1 MIAAIILA
9 AGMSKRMGQPKL
21 LLPWEGTTVLGKVIK
36 TFKQAGIEY
45 ILVVTGGDRELVET
59 NLTELATQFPTR
71 SVFNPEFAQAE
82 MLSSLQRGL
91 AALPSEA
98 EAALIGLG
106 DQPQVQARTVRRVCA
121 AFVKSGAP
129 LVVPSYQLRRGHPW
143 LVARSLWGELIKL
156 PPLQSPRS
164 FLQRHAS
171 DIYYVNIDTPSI
183 LEDLDTPEDYA
194 QSGKNS

>member
-143 LVARSLWGELIKL
+143 LVARSLWGELIKV
-156 PPLQSPRS
+156 PPSQSPRS
-164 FLQRHAS
+164 FLQRHDS

>member
-45 ILVVTGGDRELVET
+45 ILVVTGGDRELVEA

-91 AALPSEA
+91 ATLPSEA

-106 DQPQVQARTVRRVCA
+106 DQPQVQARTVRHVCA

-171 DIYYVNIDTPSI
+171 DIYYVNVDTPSI

-194 QSGKNS
+194 QSGNGS

>member
-9 AGMSKRMGQPKL
+9 AGMSKRMGQPKM

-36 TFKQAGIEY
+36 TFEQAGIEC
-45 ILVVTGGDRELVET
+45 ILVVTGGDRELVEA
-59 NLTELATQFPTR
+59 NLSELATQFPAR
-71 SVFNPEFAQAE
+71 SVFNPDFAQGE

-91 AALPSEA
+91 VALPSEA

-121 AFVKSGAP
+121 AFIKSGAP
-129 LVVPSYQLRRGHPW
+129 LVVPSHQLRRGHPW
-143 LVARSLWGELIKL
+143 LVARSLWDELMEL
-156 PPLQSPRS
+156 PPVQSPRR

-171 DIYYVNIDTPSI
+171 DIYYVNVDTSSI
-183 LEDLDTPEDYA
+183 IEDLDTPEDYA

>member
-156 PPLQSPRS
+156 PPSQSPRS